1 MAGDSLGE
9 IGEGGVDLV
18 AIGVPVTVAGGVE
31 AARGRGAGK
40 GKLLHV
46 RLDRRPTA
54 NGFAGRHGGEHG
66 DGHGLVEAQGGS
78 EGVLPDAV
86 ATRDHDREERAAQAA
101 REVERSGLEGELDA
115 ENGALGEAKD
125 TVPGLDGSA
134 GLAQE
139 GAGGL
144 EGTLG
149 RNEDVP
155 PAQKLVAKE
164 GEVDE
169 LVAGDGGEREGQVEE
184 GETVGEPLVQGDNHV
199 ALVGVDVFE
208 TTGVDAQTEEAGG
221 EPGPPALGHP
231 LGGAVRQHG
240 GEAKHEPRRP
250 EEDKDGY
257 PGSQP
262 FARGADAEIAAEKGA
277 GNLP

>member
-1 MAGDSLGE
+1 M
-9 IGEGGVDLV
+9 
-18 AIGVPVTVAGGVE
+18 
-31 AARGRGAGK
+31 K
-40 GKLLHV
+40 G
-46 RLDRRPTA
+46 
-54 NGFAGRHGGEHG
+54 
-66 DGHGLVEAQGGS
+66 
-78 EGVLPDAV
+78 LPDAV
-86 ATRDHDREERAAQAA
+86 AARDHDREERAAQAA
-101 REVERSGLEGELDA
+101 REVERSGLERELDA

-125 TVPGLDGSA
+125 AIAGLDGSA

-139 GAGGL
+139 GAGSL

-149 RNEDVP
+149 KNEDVP
-155 PAQKLVAKE
+155 PAHELVAKE

-184 GETVGEPLVQGDNHV
+184 GETVGEPLMEGDDHV
-199 ALVGVDVFE
+199 VLVGVDVFE

-250 EEDKDGY
+250 EEDKDGC

-262 FARGADAEIAAEKGA
+262 FTSGADPEIAAEKGA
-277 GNLP
+277 GNLPGWGGWAGSDRPVSRHRRERGGDRLRRGRPPGS